1 MKSLYDMFRYTYS
14 HGLVSLPFLGAIH
27 YYFDA
32 TNQQLIKNALTLS
45 YITLSGARDLE
56 FNNVSDHTARISFL
70 IKKISRQ
77 NIRNIEREDR
87 ENAYKIDNSISYVP
101 KTEDPLDVVIDILD
115 DENIELK
122 KITHPYVPL
131 QVQTAPTIEL
141 ETQAIDDE
149 FANLK
154 EQFDR
159 VGNADAKQK
168 MQKGT
173 EELVDSIIKENNPF
187 QNVEIEDIWIED
199 DLFDSKDS
207 KPITEV
213 SKK

>member
-1 MKSLYDMFRYTYS
+1 MFRYTYS
-14 HGLVSLPFLGAIH
+14 HGLVSLPFLGVIH

-56 FNNVSDHTARISFL
+56 FNNVSDLTARISFL